1 MGILPRMMSK
11 VLAVIPARYGSTRLP
26 GKVLADLAGK
36 PLVWHVYN
44 RASQASLVDEVL
56 VATDDRRVVDALEP
70 LGVRVLL
77 TRDDH
82 ATGTDR
88 LAEVAR
94 QCPADILV
102 NVQGDEPLIDPGAID
117 TAIHPLLVDPGL
129 PMSTVRYRIRDPRRI
144 ADPNVVK
151 VVCDAAG
158 RALYFSRSPIPF
170 VRDAGPPSDAAGLYW
185 QHVGLYAYRR
195 QFLLHFA
202 SLPQTE
208 LEKAEKL
215 EQLRALEHGFPIA
228 VVETE
233 HESLGVDTIADLQ
246 WVRQQVAEYGEAA

>member
-1 MGILPRMMSK
+1 MVSK

-44 RASQASLVDEVL
+44 RASQAALVDETL

-77 TRDDH
+77 TRADH

-102 NVQGDEPLIDPGAID
+102 NVQGDEPLIDPGTIDAAIG
-117 TAIHPLLVDPGL
+117 PLLANPCV
-129 PMSTVRYRIRDPRRI
+129 PMCTVRHRIHDPRRI
-144 ADPNVVK
+144 ADSNVVK

-158 RALYFSRSPIPF
+158 RALYFSRSPIPH
-170 VRDAGPPSDAAGLYW
+170 VRDAASPFDGEGLYW

-195 QFLLHFA
+195 EFLLHFA
-202 SLPQTE
+202 SLPQTL

-228 VVETE
+228 VVDTE
-233 HESLGVDTIADLQ
+233 HESLGVDTLADLQ
-246 WVRQQVAEYGEAA
+246 WVRRQIAPYDEAA